1 MIQAKMI
8 LVIQKNIFELIK
20 DIYINQLKFP
30 YDLHTILY
38 YMVLNNLEKDF
49 IFPFIYFFYY
59 KVVF

>member
-38 YMVLNNLEKDF
+38 YMVLNNLEKGF
-49 IFPFIYFFYY
+49 HISLYIFFL
-59 KVVF
+59 

>member
-30 YDLHTILY
+30 Y
-38 YMVLNNLEKDF
+38 YMVLNNLEKGF
-49 IFPFIYFFYY
+49 HISLYIFCII
-59 KVVF
+59 K